1 MESERAPGA
10 MPRRFF
16 RKFRLKREH
25 LKDQWWIA
33 PFDHLLHDPN
43 LWAVR
48 RRTVVPAFAVG
59 LFIAYMP
66 WPGHMLTGAIVAIL
80 LRINVPVTAVTTL
93 VSNPLTMGPMY
104 YAGFELGR
112 ILLGQPPSPFEFEM
126 SFAWLAERFA
136 TIWLPTLLGC
146 LILGTVLAVIG
157 YIGLDLVW
165 RASIWDYVARR
176 KRRRNG

>member
-1 MESERAPGA
+1 

-25 LKDQWWIA
+25 LKESWWLS
-33 PFDHLLHDPN
+33 PFSHLLHDPN

-48 RRTVVPAFAVG
+48 RRNVVPAFAMG
-59 LFIAYMP
+59 LFISYLP
-66 WPGHMLTGAIVAIL
+66 WPGHTLTGIIAAIV
-80 LRINVPVTAVTTL
+80 LRINVPVTAVTTW

-112 ILLGQPPSPFEFEM
+112 VLLGHPPQPFEFEM
-126 SFAWLAERFA
+126 SFAWLADRFA
-136 TIWLPTLLGC
+136 TIWLPLLVGC

-165 RASIWDYVARR
+165 RASIWDYLARR
-176 KRRRNG
+176 KRRRRP